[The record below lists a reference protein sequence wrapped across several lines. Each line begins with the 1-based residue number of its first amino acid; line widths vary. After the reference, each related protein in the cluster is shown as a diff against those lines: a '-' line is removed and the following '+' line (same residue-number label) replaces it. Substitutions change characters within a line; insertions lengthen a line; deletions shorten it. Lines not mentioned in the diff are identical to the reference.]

1 MGQMK
6 VTYIK
11 PEYKKLPK
19 EIFGEIAESLEEI
32 NGQIV
37 SLQKEGS
44 IPPKF
49 EDKYRRVSEDLS
61 IVSAYFRHREKTTE
75 GTTPLYKYEGGVLI
89 PFVDRLRELPEDI
102 LSEVRGDIGLADPE
116 EYTIGVDYLSELSNT
131 ISKYILQRIEETDT
145 LFLEETTSETKG
157 GDPET
162 KEDYL
167 LFSRSYIVSYI
178 VLLSELNKEIKE
190 VVLDNVSPV
199 LREEYKEVSRST
211 EEVIIPSLKESLNT
225 LTADLPIEV
234 LKQKYEWL
242 RIIGDQ
248 ILEVLSDKDK
258 DYKIETRP
266 GKGKVLLQ
274 FKAQSPEST
283 SSAISELAKIAKSK
297 KSSQI
302 QVPKDIWKSQIH
314 SVGDT
319 LSYTEDE
326 SKKKHIRDLQKKGKL
341 LAGTLEGLSGGSAQ
355 LKVFTIALARTLNEQ
370 SKYYKT
376 EEDWSGVPKNL
387 IPAIIGEEV
396 EIEKRDSV
404 IIRNEKRPYPYI
416 LVSYEDMAKKMSKTG
431 KISGGKDIEYI
442 KDYIEELSG
451 KEYLLDK
458 GGNHIIGVRFLN
470 KLMTIYTKDR
480 GTEVGC
486 LLQLSP
492 QFSKSM
498 GGYTGLRSDTIQLLG
513 GGKQKDITMD
523 LFDLLIYYR
532 GIPGNVYRVS
542 KKELLSRYESKP
554 TYMSGGAIRRTKL
567 EKDFQDSIE
576 KIKGAKV
583 ITKYK
588 EEKTPGGEVVSVFT
602 FSKEEYLVVD
612 DIEEQ

>member
-1 MGQMK
+1 MGK
-6 VTYIK
+6 VEVTYK
-11 PEYKKLPK
+11 NRNKL
-19 EIFGEIAESLEEI
+19 
-32 NGQIV
+32 
-37 SLQKEGS
+37 
-44 IPPKF
+44 
-49 EDKYRRVSEDLS
+49 
-61 IVSAYFRHREKTTE
+61 
-75 GTTPLYKYEGGVLI
+75 
-89 PFVDRLRELPEDI
+89 
-102 LSEVRGDIGLADPE
+102 
-116 EYTIGVDYLSELSNT
+116 
-131 ISKYILQRIEETDT
+131 
-145 LFLEETTSETKG
+145 LEETLKTTDVVLSILKIMRERIELSPDEFSSVLNESN
-157 GDPET
+157 DP
-162 KEDYL
+162 
-167 LFSRSYIVSYI
+167 S
-178 VLLSELNKEIKE
+178 LSENRNLDYYIQKGEKAREHISQMKNSISGKNISIKDIEVFRNSMKDVLEEFISLMEEEEIKKNKG
-190 VVLDNVSPV
+190 V
-199 LREEYKEVSRST
+199 
-211 EEVIIPSLKESLNT
+211 
-225 LTADLPIEV
+225 
-234 LKQKYEWL
+234 Q
-242 RIIGDQ
+242 RI
-248 ILEVLSDKDK
+248 
-258 DYKIETRP
+258 
-266 GKGKVLLQ
+266 
-274 FKAQSPEST
+274 KAEF
-283 SSAISELAKIAKSK
+283 SSAISELQKIEKSK

-302 QVPKDIWKSQIH
+302 QVSKDIWKAQIH

-319 LSYTEDE
+319 LSYIEDE
-326 SKKKHIRDLQKKGKL
+326 ATKKRIQALQKKGKL

-376 EEDWSGVPKNL
+376 EEDWSGVPKKL
-387 IPAIIGEEV
+387 IPEIMGEDV
-396 EIEKRDSV
+396 EIEKKDSV

-416 LVSYEDMAKKMSKTG
+416 LVSYEDMARKMSKNG

-451 KEYLLDK
+451 KEYLLDR
-458 GGNHIIGVRFLN
+458 GGNQIIGVRFLN
-470 KLMTIYTKDR
+470 KIMTIYTKDR

-492 QFSKSM
+492 QFSRSM

-513 GGKQKDITMD
+513 GGKQKDITMY

-602 FSKEEYLVVD
+602 FSKEEYLVGD
-612 DIEEQ
+612 DIEE